1 MKALILIIAS
11 ALALAESFGSSN
23 TSRFFARQILGK
35 VLSKRAKDAALRHL
49 SGRREHGLG
58 KQGSHHRIGQNVAGL
73 RRIANPGANRGRR
86 HQRAGQQPGV
96 GHARRIEYHLRVR
109 ADRDDGGAPRA
120 RHIDR
125 RLHRV
130 TAAAMDAQNILTL
143 MQEASAEIK
152 KQAQEGKCWDAV
164 ERNSSCR
171 TTPTGQAMKTA
182 CHSSHDAIARCGSR
196 YLSRVQQ
203 PFDTTPT
210 LMARETKV
218 SRIIDSMSGDK
229 SPSLRSF
236 ELSDKARRHRQRA
249 ASTPKEMFVVT
260 QSAQAGRQISDTQS
274 RRAALDPA
282 EFA

>member
-1 MKALILIIAS
+1 
-11 ALALAESFGSSN
+11 
-23 TSRFFARQILGK
+23 
-35 VLSKRAKDAALRHL
+35 
-49 SGRREHGLG
+49 
-58 KQGSHHRIGQNVAGL
+58 
-73 RRIANPGANRGRR
+73 
-86 HQRAGQQPGV
+86 
-96 GHARRIEYHLRVR
+96 
-109 ADRDDGGAPRA
+109 
-120 RHIDR
+120 
-125 RLHRV
+125 
-130 TAAAMDAQNILTL
+130 

-260 QSAQAGRQISDTQS
+260 QSAQAGRQTSDTQS
-274 RRAALDPA
+274 RRCGPRSSGVRVMLKDPRSARGFRSTGQLEKGIGADRSTTERLLLAVGAKSTVA
-282 EFA
+282 EEWTLGPL